1 MLYLIAVLMGYVIIK
16 NIRVSRA
23 AQHDIG
29 SSFVS
34 PTANIMVSLG
44 GLAGWFCVIPAAYFA
59 GSADGSGFLQGL
71 LFVVAA
77 LLGGGILGTVV
88 SIPGLNQLIA
98 VLALPINVG
107 LAVLTYFITRS

>member
-1 MLYLIAVLMGYVIIK
+1 MLYVIAVLMGFIITK
-16 NIRVSRA
+16 NMRVSRA

-29 SSFVS
+29 ASFVS
-34 PTANIMVSLG
+34 PTANLLLSLG
-44 GLAGWFCVIPAAYFA
+44 GLAGWFCILPAAYFT

-77 LLGGGILGTVV
+77 LFGGGLLGGFV

-98 VLALPINVG
+98 ILALPLNIG